1 MKSQILAVSSI
12 ILILGFLGGCLF
24 KQVRE
29 KSTSVKENTTLIDSI
44 LPSDRPNTSRI
55 PDTPVLKQVY
65 GRKFQAEQS
74 EQVRLDSNSILR
86 QEHARNSLN
95 LRENKYYAC
104 EEEREYSRC
113 DSARSTV
120 GNIEIIIEP
129 KKGFFFNYYQSPTES
144 IPSKAELNLHLKV
157 DTRKKDSM
165 SGELYLS
172 SPDRIIK
179 IQGKFTE
186 KMSSE
191 RDLPQQ

>member
-86 QEHARNSLN
+86 QEHARSSLN
-95 LRENKYYAC
+95 LRENKYYAY
-104 EEEREYSRC
+104 EEEREDSRC
-113 DSARSTV
+113 NSDCSIF